1 MRPLATWLIAFA
13 LVLLVGLQIEERQD
27 RKAALNEQRYQSCMA
42 EVTGF
47 NLNYLALDT
56 FYARVHDPGVAPLD
70 DEALQATDEAMKRCG
85 SHFDHTS
92 PPTTR

>member
-1 MRPLATWLIAFA
+1 M
-13 LVLLVGLQIEERQD
+13 
-27 RKAALNEQRYQSCMA
+27 LNEQRYQSCMA

-56 FYARVHDPGVAPLD
+56 FHARVQGPAVAPLD
-70 DEALQATDEAMKRCG
+70 DDALQATDEAMKRCG
-85 SHFDHTS
+85 SNFDHTS